1 MTSVGKFSVN
11 IVLHDFSR
19 GWVIEK
25 MAVKLHAALEEIG
38 VTAKLSNTPSASHDV
53 NHFIIFHYVGP
64 LPGTLNTMCVTHVD
78 DALKVDMVKR
88 HLANGVRAAICM
100 SNMTVEQLAGRGI
113 ERGKLTYV
121 LPAHDGAIEPRR
133 IVIGI
138 TSNGDVNKDGRKR
151 DWLLTRLATD
161 MRLDDFEFRIFGR
174 GWDTIVEQ
182 LRAGGASVVV
192 TGPTD
197 DYVADYAAIKAAV
210 PHFDYYFYPGL
221 DEGSLGTLDALA
233 AGVQT
238 IVTTQGFHLDIPN
251 GITHG
256 FWEYEELRDIFDRI
270 ARDRRGRIDMARQL
284 TWTKYAE
291 RHVAIWS
298 SLRSRDEVPSGQQL
312 ASEVM
317 TTKREIP
324 TESYVTLLLNPYRR
338 RMCLRFWAPRTYDRY
353 FATRRRLGKVLRRLK
368 RVPT

>member
-1 MTSVGKFSVN
+1 MGNPANLRVN
-11 IVLHDFSR
+11 LVLHDFCR

-38 VTAKLSNTPSASHDV
+38 VSTTLSNTPSSSHDV
-53 NHFIIFHYVGP
+53 NHFAIFHYVEP
-64 LPGTLNTMCVTHVD
+64 LPGTLNTMGVTHID
-78 DALKVDMVKR
+78 DALKIDMVRR
-88 HLANGVRAAICM
+88 HLTGGVRAAICM
-100 SNMTVEQLAGRGI
+100 SNMTVEQLAGHGI
-113 ERGKLTYV
+113 ERGKLTYA

-133 IVIGI
+133 IAIGI
-138 TSNGDVNKDGRKR
+138 TSNNYSDGRKR
-151 DWLLTRLATD
+151 DWLLTRLASD

-174 GWDTIVEQ
+174 GWETVVEQ
-182 LRAGGASVVV
+182 LKAAGASVVV

-210 PHFDYYFYPGL
+210 PYFDYYFYPGL

-233 AGVQT
+233 AGVGT

-256 FWEYEELRDIFDRI
+256 FWEYDELRDIFDKI
-270 ARDRRGRIDMARQL
+270 AKARRGRVDMACQL

-298 SLRSRDEVPSGQQL
+298 SLLSRNEVPHGQQL
-312 ASEVM
+312 AGEVM
-317 TTKREIP
+317 TTKHQFP
-324 TESYVTLLLNPYRR
+324 VESYATILSNPYRR
-338 RMCLRFWAPRTYDRY
+338 EMCLRFWAPRTYDRY
-353 FATRRRLGKVLRRLK
+353 LATRRRLSRTLRWLRRL
-368 RVPT
+368 PA